1 MNFIK
6 SLKKL
11 LTLQNVLFILACLF
25 TVNIICNNNININ
38 EGLQNNSD
46 PSKTLFLVFIIL
58 IIIAIVLV
66 ASQNKLR

>member
-25 TVNIICNNNININ
+25 TVNIICNNNINEGYKIN
-38 EGLQNNSD
+38 QIQV
-46 PSKTLFLVFIIL
+46 KHYF
-58 IIIAIVLV
+58 
-66 ASQNKLR
+66 

>member
-25 TVNIICNNNININ
+25 TVNIICNNNNININNNINNNNININ
-38 EGLQNNSD
+38 EGYKINQIQV
-46 PSKTLFLVFIIL
+46 KHYF
-58 IIIAIVLV
+58 
-66 ASQNKLR
+66 

>member
-6 SLKKL
+6 SLKKI

-25 TVNIICNNNININ
+25 TVNIICNNNIN

-46 PSKTLFLVFIIL
+46 PGKTLFLVFIIL
-58 IIIAIVLV
+58 IIIVIVLV